1 MNNLREIKT
10 FKFGNII
17 YKIRYTVGSGV
28 FDSFICLLDNNMNE
42 HFLGSLG
49 AYTNNDWNKQVK
61 FIDNF
66 IIDMYRHKKLIKG
79 KRRIVVDAEKDVTM
93 SLNTFDSLM
102 VTIKKFIDENS
113 LETVLDFDQDDLYKY
128 MPLQNNWIGF
138 EIGSIKFHISSSL
151 EYGHTVSAQNVYTG
165 NPVYNKRF
173 KTIVEA
179 MKSVEKTVD
188 NEIKKH
194 YDEIDSLNKAKN
206 NISYITTCILG

>member
-1 MNNLREIKT
+1 MNELRQIKS

-17 YKIRYTVGSGV
+17 YKVRHNNGSGV
-28 FDSFICLLDNNMNE
+28 FDSFVCLLDMNMNE

-79 KRRIVVDAEKDVTM
+79 ERRIVVDAEKDVNI
-93 SLNTFDSLM
+93 SLSTFDSLM
-102 VTIKKFIDENS
+102 ATIKKFIDDNS
-113 LETVLDFDQDDLYKY
+113 LESVLEFGQDDLYKY

-138 EIGSIKFHISSSL
+138 EIGSVKFYISSSSKSI
-151 EYGHTVSAQNVYTG
+151 HTVSAINVYTG
-165 NPVYNKRF
+165 KPIYNSQF
-173 KTIVEA
+173 NNIAGA
-179 MKSVEKTVD
+179 MNSVNNIVD

>member
-1 MNNLREIKT
+1 MNDLREIKT

-17 YKIRYTVGSGV
+17 YKIRYTVGSSV

-79 KRRIVVDAEKDVTM
+79 KSRIVVDSEKDVTM
-93 SLNTFDSLM
+93 SLSTFDSLM
-102 VTIKKFIDENS
+102 TTIKKFIDENS

-138 EIGSIKFHISSSL
+138 EIGNIKFHISSSL
-151 EYGHTVSAQNVYTG
+151 ENGHIVSATNVYNG
-165 NPVYNKRF
+165 KPIYNKSF
-173 KTIVEA
+173 KTIA
-179 MKSVEKTVD
+179 GAINSVNNVVD

-194 YDEIDSLNKAKN
+194 YDEIDSLNKSKN
-206 NISYITTCILG
+206 NISYITDKIVG